1 MLKII
6 TINFT
11 NMKNYNY
18 LASELCKFGLNKK
31 EAEIYLIL
39 LKIGYSSVQKI
50 AEKVDLSRPTVYRTL
65 EKLKKRNLINTVQKG
80 QRNYFI
86 AGSPDAFLN
95 IIKIKKRQAEEQERE
110 FLRIINALQNQYS
123 FDSKENVIEI
133 YDQNQ
138 KSLVLDKLVNCQN
151 PEIKIISNKN
161 NTEIEEIIEKIKQK
175 FNPEIEIKKT
185 DSEKV
190 ANFKDVKNIIITDKI
205 FIFENDK
212 ISIIK
217 NQSTIKAFKLIFEL
231 F

>member
-1 MLKII
+1 
-6 TINFT
+6 
-11 NMKNYNY
+11 MKNYNY

-65 EKLKKRNLINTVQKG
+65 EKLKKRNLINTIQKG
-80 QRNYFI
+80 QRNYFL

-110 FLRIINALQNQYS
+110 FLRIINTLQNQYS
-123 FDSKENVIEI
+123 FNSKENVIEI

-138 KSLVLDKLVNCQN
+138 KSLVLEKILNTQMVDIKLIANKIDFELE
-151 PEIKIISNKN
+151 EIFKK
-161 NTEIEEIIEKIKQK
+161 IEEK
-175 FNPEIEIKKT
+175 FGSKIEIKKIET
-185 DSEKV
+185 KNKAIE
-190 ANFKDVKNIIITDKI
+190 NIIIADKI
-205 FIFENDK
+205 FIFEKNK

-217 NQSTIKAFKLIFEL
+217 NQSTIEAFKLIFEL
-231 F
+231 I